1 MDLRQAAYVVAV
13 VDHGTFTAA
22 AASIP
27 VSQPALSQAISALE
41 RELGTELFHRI
52 GRQVVL
58 TAAGE
63 AFVEPARRM
72 LRDADV
78 ARSAV
83 EQVAGLT
90 GGRLDVVALPSL
102 VVEPLV
108 DLVGRFRKRH
118 PQVLVRLTEPEDAA
132 AVATLVRSGQCEL
145 GIGDQIPDDRV
156 LASDVLGEQAL
167 LAVLPPATPLRSG
180 HDLPVARLVQFPL
193 ITSPRG
199 TSSRRLLG
207 NALRQADPDTD
218 PRIGVVTEHR
228 EAIVPLVMAG
238 AGAGVLPEPLARA
251 AEALGAVV
259 APLSPPLRR
268 SVVLVRRAGPR
279 SPAARSFRA
288 LALDHAN
295 LAPPEPRAEPQADR
309 EPFADGTTAA

>member
-27 VSQPALSQAISALE
+27 VSQPALSQSIATLE
-41 RELGTELFHRI
+41 RELGADLFHRI

-58 TAAGE
+58 TAAGA

-78 ARSAV
+78 ARAAV
-83 EQVAGLT
+83 ADVAGLSA
-90 GGRLDVVALPSL
+90 GQLDVVSLPSL

-108 DLVGRFRKRH
+108 DLVGRFRRLH

-145 GIGDQIPDDRV
+145 GLGDQVPDDRN
-156 LASDVLGEQAL
+156 LTGEHLGDQAL
-167 LAVLPPATPLRSG
+167 LAVLPPGTPLSADR
-180 HDLPVARLVQFPL
+180 DLPVARLAQFPL

-199 TSSRRLLG
+199 TSSRRLLTD
-207 NALRQADPDTD
+207 ALRQADPDTD

-238 AGAGVLPEPLARA
+238 AGAAVLPEPLARA
-251 AEALGAVV
+251 AESLGAVV
-259 APLSPPLRR
+259 APLAPPLRR
-268 SVVLVRRAGPR
+268 SVVLVRRVGPL
-279 SPAARSFRA
+279 SPAARAFRD
-288 LALDHAN
+288 LAVADAEVRQ
-295 LAPPEPRAEPQADR
+295 PVGPEADR
-309 EPFADGTTAA
+309 

>member
-27 VSQPALSQAISALE
+27 VSQPALSQAIAALE

-58 TAAGE
+58 TPAGR

-72 LRDADV
+72 LRDAEV
-78 ARSAV
+78 ARAAV
-83 EQVAGLT
+83 SDVAGLSA
-90 GGRLDVVALPSL
+90 GQLDVVSLPSL

-108 DLVGRFRKRH
+108 DLVGRFRRLH

-132 AVATLVRSGQCEL
+132 AVATLVRTGQCEL
-145 GIGDQIPDDRV
+145 GLGDQVPEDPI

-167 LAVLPPATPLRSG
+167 LAVLPPGTPLNGDR
-180 HDLPVARLVQFPL
+180 DIPVARLAQFPL

-199 TSSRRLLG
+199 TSSRRLLAD
-207 NALRQADPDTD
+207 ALRQADPDTD

-238 AGAGVLPEPLARA
+238 AGAAVLPEPLARA
-251 AEALGAVV
+251 AESLGAVV
-259 APLSPPLRR
+259 APLAPPLRR
-268 SVVLVRRAGPR
+268 SVVLVRRIGPL
-279 SPAARSFRA
+279 SPAARAFRELA
-288 LALDHAN
+288 LAD
-295 LAPPEPRAEPQADR
+295 PEAHQPEGAEADR
-309 EPFADGTTAA
+309 